1 MASKTSKKH
10 YKGYSIDKRY
20 NNSYRIRISHK
31 GHVYTYTFSPP
42 ENLTESK
49 KYAAV
54 EKEAIRLRDLIRA
67 GYTTTMPTF
76 KSYSEYVIRTK
87 EKLKLKRATLKQY
100 SYLMPR
106 LLEEFGDDLLDQI
119 TPQRLNKFYIKLAN
133 SYTLAP
139 SSAVAKDDSL
149 KKLIAEKNLTYAY
162 IHEKANVGKNTIS
175 LAVRGK
181 KVALTTAEK
190 ICNFLG
196 IDVKDYFYII
206 SNTELLSSK
215 TVHEH
220 ITLLNTILKM
230 AVKERILDFNPVDA
244 TNVPKKQKTNVNY
257 YQPDEVV
264 EIWKRI
270 DEQQLRW
277 RVLVTLLI
285 VTGCRR
291 GEICG
296 IKWTSII
303 WDYNLIHVNHEVLF
317 DDEGIYTED
326 SLKND
331 DDKYVQFDS
340 ETKNLLLEYKTAFEN
355 DMNTLQI
362 PKNEWPEYLFYQ
374 VSNPSKPIH
383 PSSVN
388 SFLARFS
395 EKYGFRKINPHALRH
410 SLASALIADG
420 VDDVTL
426 SKQLGH
432 KQVSTT
438 REIYG
443 HQIKEH
449 QAKVA
454 ARIPQIYNRNNSL
467 DQTQNT

>member
-1 MASKTSKKH
+1 MARKAAPNH
-10 YKGYSIDKRY
+10 YKGYSIRKRG
-20 NNSYRIRISHK
+20 NTFQIRVSHEGK
-31 GHVYTYTFSPP
+31 QESFTFKAP
-42 ENLTESK
+42 ENLSESK
-49 KYAAV
+49 QYAAA
-54 EKEAIRLRDLIRA
+54 EKEAIRLRDLTKS
-67 GYTTTMPTF
+67 GYTTTMPTLQA
-76 KSYSEYVIRTK
+76 YSDYVMHTK
-87 EKLKLKRATLKQY
+87 KELNIKRATLKQY

-106 LLEEFGDDLLDQI
+106 ILEEFGEDLLDQI

-139 SSAVAKDDSL
+139 ASAVAKDDSL
-149 KKLIAEKNLTYAY
+149 KKLIKERDLTFTY
-162 IHEKANVGKNTIS
+162 IHEMAHVGKNTIS
-175 LAVRGK
+175 MAVRGT

-190 ICNFLG
+190 ICAFLG
-196 IDVKDYFYII
+196 VEVKDYFYVI
-206 SNTELLSSK
+206 SNAELLSNK
-215 TVHEH
+215 TVREH
-220 ITLLNTILKM
+220 ITLLSTILKM
-230 AVKERILDFNPVDA
+230 AVRERIIDFNPVDA
-244 TNVPKKQKTNVNY
+244 SNVPKKQKTTVNY
-257 YQPDEVV
+257 YQPEEVV

-296 IKWTSII
+296 IKWSSVI
-303 WDYNLIHVNHEVLF
+303 WEHNLLHINHEVLF

-331 DDKYVQFDS
+331 DDKYVQFDP
-340 ETKNLLLEYKTAFEN
+340 ETKLLLQEYRATFEN
-355 DMNTLQI
+355 DMKTLNI
-362 PKNEWPEYLFYQ
+362 PKSQWPEYIFYQ
-374 VSNPSKPIH
+374 VSNISKPIH

-388 SFLARFS
+388 AFLTRFS
-395 EKYGFRKINPHALRH
+395 NKYGFRKINPHALRH

-454 ARIPQIYNRNNSL
+454 ARIPQIYNRDNSL
-467 DQTQNT
+467 D

>member
-1 MASKTSKKH
+1 MSKNDSSKY
-10 YKGYSIDKRY
+10 YKGYSIRRRG
-20 NNSYRIRISHK
+20 NSFQIRVSHQ
-31 GHVYTYTFSPP
+31 HQQHHFTFKAP

-49 KYAAV
+49 QNAAA
-54 EKEAIRLRDLIRA
+54 EKEAIRLRDLVIA
-67 GYTTTMPTF
+67 GYTTTMPTLR
-76 KSYSEYVIRTK
+76 SYSEYVITTK
-87 EKLKLKRATLKQY
+87 KELKLKRATLKQY

-106 LLEEFGDDLLDQI
+106 ILDEFGDDLLDKI

-133 SYTLAP
+133 SYTLTPA
-139 SSAVAKDDSL
+139 SAIVKDERL
-149 KKLIAEKNLTYAY
+149 KNLIKERNLTYTY
-162 IHEKANVGKNTIS
+162 IHEMADVGKNTIS
-175 LAVRGK
+175 LAVRGT
-181 KVALTTAEK
+181 KVALKTAEK
-190 ICNFLG
+190 ICSFLN
-196 IDVKDYFYII
+196 IEVKDYFYVI
-206 SNTELLSSK
+206 SNAELLSNK

-220 ITLLNTILKM
+220 ITLLNTILKT
-230 AVKERILDFNPVDA
+230 AVKERILEFNPIDA
-244 TNVPKKQKTNVNY
+244 SNVPKKQKTTVNY
-257 YQPDEVV
+257 YQPEEVV

-296 IKWTSII
+296 IKWNSII
-303 WDYNLIHVNHEVLF
+303 WEYNLLHINHEVLF

-331 DDKYVQFDS
+331 DDKYVQFDP
-340 ETKNLLLEYKTAFEN
+340 ETKKLLLEYRTAFES
-355 DMNTLQI
+355 DMKTLKI
-362 PKNEWPEYLFYQ
+362 PKSQWPEYLFYQ
-374 VSNPSKPIH
+374 VSNIEKPIH

-388 SFLARFS
+388 SFLKRFS

-467 DQTQNT
+467 NQTQNT

>member
-1 MASKTSKKH
+1 MSKKEVKKH
-10 YKGYSIDKRY
+10 YKGYSITKRG
-20 NNSYRIRISHK
+20 NTFWIRVSHK
-31 GHVYTYTFSPP
+31 NVVHRFTYEPP

-49 KYAAV
+49 QYAAA
-54 EKEAIRLRDLIRA
+54 EKEAIRLRDLIKA

-76 KSYSEYVIRTK
+76 KAYSEYVITTK
-87 EKLKLKRATLKQY
+87 KELNLKRATLKQY

-119 TPQRLNKFYIKLAN
+119 TPQRLNKFYIKLGN
-133 SYTLAP
+133 SYTLTP
-139 SSAVAKDDSL
+139 SSAIAKPHLL
-149 KKLIAEKNLTYAY
+149 KNLIKEKNLTYNY
-162 IHEKANVGKNTIS
+162 IHESGNIGKNTVS
-175 LAVRGK
+175 LAIRGN
-181 KVALTTAEK
+181 KVSLSTAEK
-190 ICNFLG
+190 ICSVLNV
-196 IDVKDYFYII
+196 DVNDYFYII
-206 SNTELLSSK
+206 SNTKTLSNKTVLEHIHLLS
-215 TVHEH
+215 
-220 ITLLNTILKM
+220 TILKM
-230 AVKERILDFNPVDA
+230 ATKERILDYNPVDSS
-244 TNVPKKQKTNVNY
+244 NIPKKQKVVVNY
-257 YQPDEVV
+257 YQPEEVIK
-264 EIWKRI
+264 IWKCI
-270 DEQQLRW
+270 DEQELKW
-277 RVLVTLLI
+277 RVLATLLI

-296 IKWTSII
+296 IRWKSII
-303 WDYNLIHVNHEVLF
+303 WDYNLLHINHEVLF
-317 DDEGIYTED
+317 DDQGIYTED

-331 DDKYVQFDS
+331 DEKYVQFDP
-340 ETKNLLLEYKTAFEN
+340 ETKELLKEYRRSFEN
-355 DMNTLQI
+355 DMKTLNI
-362 PKNEWPEYLFYQ
+362 PKKEWSEYLFYQ

-388 SFLARFS
+388 SFFKRFS

-454 ARIPQIYNRNNSL
+454 ARIPQIYNR
-467 DQTQNT
+467 DNTEHK